1 MLGWRVGGWVG
12 AAWPPQAAPGG
23 VARGGGA
30 RAQAEKPQAP
40 PPKAVA
46 PPPVQAW
53 GGAASQ
59 KPEPAFSLNDDF
71 PPPSAPAS
79 PLAPARLLDLSA
91 SRPLAPPRSKAADD
105 VDDLLR
111 AAMDVTLDDSD
122 PRVPDRR
129 APTAIGPPGAI
140 GRAPGRR
147 APVDEPPPSSG
158 GWGFG
163 AAGPQLGAVGL
174 PWAGLAGVR
183 AENPAVANPS
193 PFGGF

>member
-1 MLGWRVGGWVG
+1 MQEAKEAGESEVQR
-12 AAWPPQAAPGG
+12 QAYK
-23 VARGGGA
+23 V
-30 RAQAEKPQAP
+30 AEK
-40 PPKAVA
+40 
-46 PPPVQAW
+46 
-53 GGAASQ
+53 
-59 KPEPAFSLNDDF
+59 
-71 PPPSAPAS
+71 
-79 PLAPARLLDLSA
+79 ARVHLSA

-183 AENPAVANPS
+183 ENPAVSANPS